1 MPGKSNTN
9 VQISKKTLAR
19 MEKNKR
25 AIEEA
30 YFSDSAIY
38 GRVTKRLGGNRI
50 EVILHDQRTYQA
62 QIRGI
67 LMKKCTPI
75 MTDDIVILEDGDF
88 TKKTYYVIGVL
99 DRKQATLLSQESKI
113 PRWFITKDLST
124 SEKISSAVEEDGLYD
139 FDYEE
144 TGDVEDATVDKKN
157 KINHRIGKSIEN
169 DDTVDVNENI
179 DIDNI

>member
-19 MEKNKR
+19 IEKNKR

-124 SEKISSAVEEDGLYD
+124 SEKISSVVEEDGLYD

-144 TGDVEDATVDKKN
+144 TGNIDDETVDKKN
-157 KINHRIGKSIEN
+157 KINHRKSSTIIEN
-169 DDTVDVNENI
+169 DDNENI